1 MTRIND
7 VLSFVNNASALE
19 RVEVL
24 NELIEVMGIDD
35 IVSAMHEY
43 DIIKTTIEIGNTT
56 EIVDA
61 VVEAVE
67 SEVLVKAITEHEGSH
82 PITITGSELL
92 YELERLGY
100 DVKRS
105 KKQDGKLIVR
115 VGDEIVYG
123 SKENESFAVVI
134 IKGYGV

>member
-7 VLSFVNNASALE
+7 VLSFVNNASAPE

-24 NELIEVMGIDD
+24 NELIEVIGIDD

-43 DIIKTTIEIGNTT
+43 DIIKTAIEIGNTA
-56 EIVDA
+56 EILDA
-61 VVEAVE
+61 VVDAVE
-67 SEVLVKAITEHEGSH
+67 SEEIVKAITEIEGSH

-115 VGDEIVYG
+115 VGDEIVHG

>member
-24 NELIEVMGIDD
+24 NELIEVIGIDD

-43 DIIKTTIEIGNTT
+43 DIIKTAIEIGNTA
-56 EIVDA
+56 EILDA
-61 VVEAVE
+61 VVDAVE
-67 SEVLVKAITEHEGSH
+67 SEEIVKAITEIEGSH

-115 VGDEIVYG
+115 VGDEIVHG